1 MLHLINPG
9 FFPGFFYYASFRGD
23 NGKIYM
29 KEITLQFGGTYM
41 KNSLVVKFFIWFF
54 VSLFA
59 LVFVKQI
66 LYVNF
71 PYNPN
76 VSIEANGLVIIGLI
90 IIFGLLILKKLDDL
104 KHK

>member
-1 MLHLINPG
+1 MLLLG
-9 FFPGFFYYASFRGD
+9 GD

-41 KNSLVVKFFIWFF
+41 KNSIVVKFFIWFIA
-54 VSLFA
+54 SLFA
-59 LVFVKQI
+59 LVCVKQI
-66 LYVNF
+66 VYIIS
-71 PYNPN
+71 PYDTDIR
-76 VSIEANGLVIIGLI
+76 SYGLVIIGLI